1 MDPALILLTL
11 IALIINGVSFYFGFY
26 RPAKPGDWL
35 HQAGFIMITF
45 LIIPFSAYTLYTQ
58 VSSIR
63 LLEEFGIPRHP
74 SITHAIGI
82 GNGRGE
88 NPNWVL
94 ALNDGSED
102 ILSFYESGVVNP
114 AWTLEESN
122 DLYLRYA
129 TGGGTVTIAHL
140 KQRGKNQLI
149 ITSHNRL

>member
-1 MDPALILLTL
+1 MDPALIILTVL
-11 IALIINGVSFYFGFY
+11 ALIINAVSFYFGFY

-45 LIIPFSAYTLYTQ
+45 LIIPFLAYTLYTQ
-58 VSSIR
+58 VKSIR

-74 SITHAIGI
+74 AITHAIGI
-82 GNGRGE
+82 GNGSGE

-94 ALNDGSED
+94 ALKDGSED
-102 ILSFYESGVVNP
+102 ILSFYESGILDP

-129 TGGGTVTIAHL
+129 AGGGTVTIAAL
-140 KQRGKNQLI
+140 KQHRKTRLI
-149 ITSHNRL
+149 ITCRNRH